1 MAGGRLPKYRFV
13 LVGVSY
19 GLEVVVVVII
29 FVVVVVVD
37 DDDDGDELDSTEFV

>member
-29 FVVVVVVD
+29 VVVV